1 MSTKRK
7 ASCVKRNQSIILEK
21 LSDASN
27 NSSNDEKEKSI
38 KSVRKKIRS
47 KRKKDIQEE
56 NPPEKKLNYFPS
68 KNIYYPELF
77 INNIED
83 IQRFKCGLCEC
94 ICEDPIYQY
103 CGCHQLYCKRC
114 LEFDY
119 ESFNNQCPKCQKE
132 TKELIPTEKL
142 RETLMNLKMRC
153 GNYKSKCNWIGLCKD
168 YKEHITKNC
177 PKEIINCQNKDCV
190 IKLPREEMPIHEQK
204 CEYRGYICKDCLEK
218 MEYFRKKSHKNFCK
232 KGEIICPLGCGEI
245 IKREDSSLHK
255 TVCIFSEMHCPF
267 KIFGCKDKFVR
278 NEKETRLKGDVW
290 KHLTLT
296 AKCALDL
303 KDKVNKLEKTI
314 EEMKKNI
321 NSLNE
326 NIKNNKNNDN
336 NQNKIIQIQDKEK
349 LFIDDIN
356 NNNANKE
363 KKFLAKKRESNDELF
378 EDITPQN
385 KNNFSL
391 FEGDFKDINII
402 NKNNNYIDNSLDKE
416 RIENN
421 QIYEVSNDCKY
432 LFHIE
437 NDTIE
442 TKNLDE
448 LQHYYVFF
456 NKKYDIPKN
465 SSYTYSFAIKLLMP
479 CQWLAIGICDKKI
492 IEENNFQF
500 DSYKQSKG
508 GIYCI
513 NVNQIIWNCNNNNE
527 CFKLKCNSLTR
538 EGTTISLT
546 VKPNNCHIDLILNDE
561 NFYELTNVKL
571 FKSDFFS
578 PFLIFL
584 KNCKIQTIFNYK

>member
-1 MSTKRK
+1 
-7 ASCVKRNQSIILEK
+7 
-21 LSDASN
+21 
-27 NSSNDEKEKSI
+27 
-38 KSVRKKIRS
+38 
-47 KRKKDIQEE
+47 
-56 NPPEKKLNYFPS
+56 
-68 KNIYYPELF
+68 
-77 INNIED
+77 
-83 IQRFKCGLCEC
+83 
-94 ICEDPIYQY
+94 
-103 CGCHQLYCKRC
+103 
-114 LEFDY
+114 
-119 ESFNNQCPKCQKE
+119 
-132 TKELIPTEKL
+132 
-142 RETLMNLKMRC
+142 
-153 GNYKSKCNWIGLCKD
+153 
-168 YKEHITKNC
+168 
-177 PKEIINCQNKDCV
+177 
-190 IKLPREEMPIHEQK
+190 
-204 CEYRGYICKDCLEK
+204 
-218 MEYFRKKSHKNFCK
+218 
-232 KGEIICPLGCGEI
+232 
-245 IKREDSSLHK
+245 
-255 TVCIFSEMHCPF
+255 
-267 KIFGCKDKFVR
+267 
-278 NEKETRLKGDVW
+278 VW

-296 AKCALDL
+296 AKYALDL
-303 KDKVNKLEKTI
+303 KDKVNNLEKKI

-321 NSLNE
+321 NSINE

-336 NQNKIIQIQDKEK
+336 NQNKIIQIQDEEK
-349 LFIDDIN
+349 LFISDIN

-479 CQWLAIGICDKKI
+479 CKWLAIGICDKKI

-513 NVNQIIWNCNNNNE
+513 NVNQVIYNCNAGNQ
-527 CFKLKCNSLTR
+527 FIKMKYDSS
-538 EGTTISLT
+538 ISLT
-546 VKPNNCHIDLILNDE
+546 SKGATISCSVNPKNYTIDFFLNNEYFHP
-561 NFYELTNVKL
+561 LTNVKC

-584 KNCKIQTIFNYK
+584 KNCRIQTIFNYK